1 MFCPRCGKKNDDKA
15 MFCEQCGENLKEN
28 NQNVRVN
35 NNSKVILIICGVCF
49 IGIISV
55 CIFMIFKN
63 KNDFQFSE
71 LSLKHSETGY
81 SVYLK
86 GKIKNNSNKNCSVA
100 TIYYEYG
107 NGKIM
112 EEDFVMI
119 SDLNKGEIR
128 TLDERT
134 FIDENEDVE
143 NYEVNV
149 KEVRCI
155 EFSK

>member
-86 GKIKNNSNKNCSVA
+86 GKIKNNSNKNCSIA

>member
-1 MFCPRCGKKNDDKA
+1 MFCPKCGNKNDDKA
-15 MFCEQCGENLKEN
+15 MFCEQCGEKINEN
-28 NQNVRVN
+28 NQNTKVK
-35 NNSKVILIICGVCF
+35 NNSKTILIICGVCF
-49 IGIISV
+49 IGIIFV
-55 CIFMIFKN
+55 CLFMFFKD

-86 GKIKNNSNKNCSVA
+86 GKIKNNSNKNCSIA

-143 NYEVNV
+143 NYEVKV
-149 KEVRCI
+149 KEVSCL

>member
-15 MFCEQCGENLKEN
+15 MFCEQCRENLKEN

-35 NNSKVILIICGVCF
+35 NNSKVILIICVVCF
-49 IGIISV
+49 IGIIFV
-55 CIFMIFKN
+55 CLFMIFKN

-86 GKIKNNSNKNCSVA
+86 GKIKNNSNKNCSIA

-107 NGKIM
+107 NGEIT

-134 FIDENEDVE
+134 FIDKNEDVE
-143 NYEVNV
+143 NYEVKV
-149 KEVRCI
+149 KEVRCL